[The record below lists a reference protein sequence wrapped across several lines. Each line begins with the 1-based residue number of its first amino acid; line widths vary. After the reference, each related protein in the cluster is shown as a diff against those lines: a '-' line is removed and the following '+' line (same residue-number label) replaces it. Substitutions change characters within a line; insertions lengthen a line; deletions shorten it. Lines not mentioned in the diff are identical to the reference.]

1 MNAPHKA
8 RSQIG
13 SEFPAPGE
21 SPPDGLE
28 EGEVRLS
35 SPGKLGSDMMA
46 EMTLAAA
53 ATMIAAAVDLG
64 V

>member
-1 MNAPHKA
+1 M
-8 RSQIG
+8 G

-53 ATMIAAAVDLG
+53 ATMIAAAADLG